1 MTSDS
6 KIRSVAIIGAG
17 PAGASCAAYLARE
30 GVDVTLFA
38 RPKRPDV
45 LVGESLVP
53 AVIPFLR
60 ELGIEEEVAS
70 YSIHKPGATFV
81 LDPESRIR
89 FTFSEVRGGKL
100 DYAYNTPRDRFD
112 RSILDAALRSGVR
125 FIEEAARVERV
136 GETDRVQLSAESLER
151 MGGEQPDFIID
162 ATGRNRLLSR
172 VMDIGATE
180 GPRKDTALHAHMEGT
195 ALLEPSDVH
204 TDRLEHGWSW
214 RIPLPGRVSVG
225 IVVDGATLRKF
236 GDSPDEQFDNFLAA
250 DPAVR
255 AWGETGKRITPV
267 VKYNNYQL
275 CSERGYGDGW
285 ALLGDSFGFVDPV
298 FSSGLLIG
306 MDGARELARALLDGS
321 PKAMPKWEQHVTRQ
335 LRAWQKIAGWYYDGR
350 LLTLFRVGDYVRNTT
365 LGWVLDFHLRKHM
378 PRIFTGEG
386 TTRPYSLG
394 LLEFMVQYGLA
405 NNDPALLEVR

>member
-1 MTSDS
+1 MSDS
-6 KIRSVAIIGAG
+6 QLRKVAIIGAG

-30 GVDVTLFA
+30 GVEVTLFSRPA
-38 RPKRPDV
+38 RPAV

-70 YSIHKPGATFV
+70 YSVYKPGATFV
-81 LDPESRIR
+81 LDPEALIR

-100 DYAYNTPRDRFD
+100 DYAYNTPRDLFD
-112 RSILDAALRSGVR
+112 RSILDAALKSGVR
-125 FIEEAARVERV
+125 LVEEAARVERV
-136 GETDRVQLSAESLER
+136 GDTDRVRLTAETQAIFGADE
-151 MGGEQPDFIID
+151 PDFIID
-162 ATGRNRLLSR
+162 ASGRNRLLSR
-172 VMDIGATE
+172 VLDIPSTE
-180 GPRKDTALHAHMEGT
+180 GARRDTALHAHMEGT
-195 ALLEPSDVH
+195 TLIEPSDVH
-204 TDRLEHGWSW
+204 TDRLGHGWSW

-236 GDSPDEQFDNFLAA
+236 GDSPEEQFDNFLAK
-250 DPAVR
+250 DPMIQT
-255 AWGETGKRITPV
+255 WGEVGKRITPV

-275 CSERGYGDGW
+275 CTDRGHGDGW

-306 MDGARELARALLDGS
+306 MDGARELARALMDGS
-321 PKAMPKWEQHVTRQ
+321 PGSMKRWDAHVQRQ
-335 LRAWQKIAGWYYDGR
+335 LRAWHKIVGWYYDGR
-350 LLTLFRVGDYVRNTT
+350 LLTLFRVGGYVRNTW
-365 LGWVLDFHLRKHM
+365 LGWLVDFHLRKHM

-394 LLEFMVQYGLA
+394 LLEFMIEHGLA
-405 NNDPALLEVR
+405 GNDPKILEVR

>member
-1 MTSDS
+1 MSPS
-6 KIRSVAIIGAG
+6 RPRKVAIIGAG

-38 RPKRPDV
+38 RPKRPAV

-60 ELGIEEEVAS
+60 ELGIEDEVAS
-70 YSIHKPGATFV
+70 YSVHKPGATFV
-81 LDPESRIR
+81 LNPEARIR

-100 DYAYNTPRDRFD
+100 DYAYNTPRDQFD

-125 FIEEAARVERV
+125 LVEESARVERI
-136 GETDRVQLSAESLER
+136 GDSDRVRLSAETCAH

-162 ATGRNRLLSR
+162 ASGRNRLLSR
-172 VMDIGATE
+172 VLDIPSTE
-180 GPRKDTALHAHMEGT
+180 GPRRDTALHAHMEGT
-195 ALLEPSDVH
+195 SLIEPADVH
-204 TDRLEHGWSW
+204 TDRLDHGWSW
-214 RIPLPGRVSVG
+214 RIPLRDRVSVG
-225 IVVDGATLRKF
+225 IVVDGGTLRKF
-236 GDSPDEQFDNFLAA
+236 GDTPEEQFDNFLAK
-250 DPAVR
+250 DSVVS
-255 AWGETGKRITPV
+255 AWGERGTRITSV

-275 CSERGYGDGW
+275 CSDRGYGEGW

-306 MDGARELARALLDGS
+306 MDGARELARVLLKGDAGGL
-321 PKAMPKWEQHVTRQ
+321 PRWEAHVQRQ
-335 LRAWQKIAGWYYDGR
+335 LRAWHKIVGWYYDGR
-350 LLTLFRVGDYVRNTT
+350 LLTLFRIGEYVRNTA
-365 LGWVLDFHLRKHM
+365 LGWMLDFHLRKHM

-394 LLEFMVQYGLA
+394 LLEFMVQHGLA
-405 NNDPALLEVR
+405 RNDPKLLEVR